1 MLVDPLLVTSAIYVR
16 KEFSYGHY
24 NCISLN
30 TSITENTLLRI
41 VFDVK
46 LNEFTKRRK
55 GVTSKVLTSNE
66 SGLNKVGRFE
76 DIRYKWKIVRY

>member
-1 MLVDPLLVTSAIYVR
+1 MQSFLSKYV
-16 KEFSYGHY
+16 FT
-24 NCISLN
+24 LN